1 MRACCHKVCHVSVIP
16 SQTFCLVSLLPGAR
30 VYMRPAYAQRCTT
43 CGLQCLP
50 CLHAQPGCALYLDGG
65 GDVSLSAQG
74 SRAGRCLQAQLQQLL
89 QPHQAK
95 LLQPPLPQPPQ
106 QASHC
111 PTSCD
116 VHACASTTGQHF
128 TYHASTPCSDSREAI
143 VHICKSTADSWMN

>member
-1 MRACCHKVCHVSVIP
+1 MK
-16 SQTFCLVSLLPGAR
+16 SQHAVALLLCLLQLTALNAR
-30 VYMRPAYAQRCTT
+30 VLSQGMSRFCDSISNLLLDVTTPWRLYAACICAT
-43 CGLQCLP
+43 
-50 CLHAQPGCALYLDGG
+50 LHDLRSPVPSMSAQPGCALYFDGG

-128 TYHASTPCSDSREAI
+128 TCIDSL
-143 VHICKSTADSWMN
+143 